1 MLKQEE
7 NPLLTIIVP
16 AYNVEKNIAQC
27 LDSLVNQTVK
37 NHKVII
43 INDGSS
49 DKTEKIC
56 LEYKNRYS
64 DTITYFYQDNQGLG
78 EARNVGLEMVNTRYV
93 SFLDSDDWLNIR
105 YVECFSKLIN
115 KIDEQPDMVF
125 TLPWVYDSVSH
136 RILEWK
142 DKERFDRIFEC
153 TTNVANKIQ
162 TNSINNPELYALE
175 VNACRKIY
183 KTSFLKSRFFSFPKH
198 LKWEDVPGHFYLLH
212 EANSCVAMP
221 EAGFFYRINQGGQIT
236 AGGGASR
243 LDIIPIFEQ
252 LLEVEKECNFNEV
265 EKTYVMRLMVD
276 FSMWFV
282 DATNTEYIHKL
293 LSGLHEIYKKFTQE
307 EINAYLNQR
316 SLDKVKEGGFIL
328 AITSKDYLRL
338 ADYEMRNEVIKKYS
352 KPFCK
357 KNLVKGGVQ
366 CMLDHGVI
374 YTMKYTLKKFMGR
387 AMK

>member
-1 MLKQEE
+1 ML
-7 NPLLTIIVP
+7 
-16 AYNVEKNIAQC
+16 
-27 LDSLVNQTVK
+27 
-37 NHKVII
+37 
-43 INDGSS
+43 
-49 DKTEKIC
+49 
-56 LEYKNRYS
+56 
-64 DTITYFYQDNQGLG
+64 
-78 EARNVGLEMVNTRYV
+78 
-93 SFLDSDDWLNIR
+93 
-105 YVECFSKLIN
+105 SKLIN

-282 DATNTEYIHKL
+282 DATNTEYIHEL

>member
-16 AYNVEKNIAQC
+16 AYNVEKYIAEC

-49 DKTEKIC
+49 DKTEEIC
-56 LEYKNRYS
+56 WDYKEKYP
-64 DTITYFYQDNQGLG
+64 DMIIYIYQKNSGQG
-78 EARNVGLEMVNTRYV
+78 EARNVGLKMTDTPYV
-93 SFLDSDDWLNIR
+93 AFLDSDDWLNIK
-105 YVECFSKLIN
+105 YVECFLKLIQN
-115 KIDEQPDMVF
+115 IDEKPDIVF
-125 TLPWVYDSVSH
+125 TLPWIYNSVTH
-136 RILEWK
+136 CVTEWM
-142 DKERFDRIFEC
+142 DKWRFDKIFKC
-153 TTNVANKIQ
+153 TDGNSTIQ
-162 TNSINNPELYALE
+162 INSIKNPELYALE
-175 VNACRKIY
+175 VNPCRKIY
-183 KTSFLKSRFFSFPKH
+183 KTSFLEKNKFSFPKY

-212 EANSCVAMP
+212 KANSCVAMP
-221 EAGFFYRINQGGQIT
+221 EAGFFYRINQGGQVT

-252 LLEVEKECNFNEV
+252 LLEVQKECNFNEV

-316 SLDKVKEGGFIL
+316 SSDKVKEGGFIL
-328 AITSKDYLRL
+328 AITSKDYLKL
-338 ADYEMRNEVIKKYS
+338 ADYEMRDEVIKKYS

-357 KNLVKGGVQ
+357 KNLVKGGIQ
-366 CMLDHGVI
+366 CMLDHGGI